1 MIMLGRRVLMDDLL
15 REFLTETGESL
26 DTVDNQLVRF
36 EQDPNNA
43 KILDNIFRLVHTI
56 KGTCGF
62 LGLPRLEA
70 LAHAAETLMGKFR
83 DGMPVT
89 GEAVSLILT
98 TIDRIK
104 DILGQLEANEAE
116 PEGSDPDLIGALEK
130 MVEIGMQAMAGTG
143 PALEA
148 APAAAGATQGSLVAQ
163 TLERE
168 LRPGEVSLDELERA
182 FRETAVEM
190 AASQPKAAAAPKA
203 AKAERKSGSDEDE
216 KLDKVANQSIRVN
229 VETLENLMTMVSELV
244 LTRNQLL

>member
-1 MIMLGRRVLMDDLL
+1 MDDLL
-15 REFLTETGESL
+15 REFLTETNESL

-89 GEAVSLILT
+89 GGAVTLILT

-104 DILGQLEANEAE
+104 DILGQLEATESE
-116 PEGSDPDLIGALEK
+116 PEGVDHDLIEELHHLAEGGHAAAEAEAPI
-130 MVEIGMQAMAGTG
+130 VNV
-143 PALEA
+143 A
-148 APAAAGATQGSLVAQ
+148 APPV
-163 TLERE
+163 
-168 LRPGEVSLDELERA
+168 
-182 FRETAVEM
+182 
-190 AASQPKAAAAPKA
+190 
-203 AKAERKSGSDEDE
+203 
-216 KLDKVANQSIRVN
+216 
-229 VETLENLMTMVSELV
+229 
-244 LTRNQLL
+244 

>member
-1 MIMLGRRVLMDDLL
+1 MDDLL
-15 REFLTETGESL
+15 REFLTETSESL

-36 EQDPNNA
+36 EQEPNNA

-89 GEAVSLILT
+89 GEAVTLILT

-104 DILGQLEANEAE
+104 DLLGQLEANEAE
-116 PEGSDPDLIGALEK
+116 PEGEDRDLISELEA
-130 MVEIGMQAMAGTG
+130 MVERGMAAMAAGEAA
-143 PALEA
+143 PPVAPA
-148 APAAAGATQGSLVAQ
+148 APAAPPAPAVTQGSLIDQ
-163 TLERE
+163 TLERP

-182 FRETAVEM
+182 FRETAIETPPAHEKAPEPKPVE
-190 AASQPKAAAAPKA
+190 KAAAPKA
-203 AKAERKSGSDEDE
+203 EPAKAEPKKAARAKANADGEVHE
-216 KLDKVANQSIRVN
+216 NDKVA
-229 VETLENLMTMVSELV
+229 
-244 LTRNQLL
+244 

>member
-1 MIMLGRRVLMDDLL
+1 MDDLL
-15 REFLTETGESL
+15 REFLTETSESL

-89 GEAVSLILT
+89 GAAVTLILT

-104 DILGQLEANEAE
+104 DILGQLEATEAE
-116 PEGSDPDLIGALEK
+116 PEGNDQDLIGELEA
-130 MVEIGMQAMAGTG
+130 MVERGMAAMAAESAAKSEPVAKAE
-143 PALEA
+143 PAV
-148 APAAAGATQGSLVAQ
+148 TQGSLVAQ
-163 TLERE
+163 SLERP
-168 LRPGEVSLDELERA
+168 LRPGEVSLDEL
-182 FRETAVEM
+182 
-190 AASQPKAAAAPKA
+190 
-203 AKAERKSGSDEDE
+203 
-216 KLDKVANQSIRVN
+216 
-229 VETLENLMTMVSELV
+229 
-244 LTRNQLL
+244 